1 MVSPRIRLF
10 LTHSAAVIFGAIV
23 GVVLMIWLRV
33 YVSRPLAAATC
44 YLAMQAND
52 AGKEDKAII
61 MLSQASVEDRDSYL
75 PWELLAQ
82 IYLHQGKRDLALEL
96 YKKALDLLDRKR
108 DSLLSPNAHSQER
121 NLIQKKVDALQNQ
134 LNDQHLNSQH
144 K

>member
-1 MVSPRIRLF
+1 MREGRQGDYYVKPGKRRRPRF
-10 LTHSAAVIFGAIV
+10 LLTVGA
-23 GVVLMIWLRV
+23 
-33 YVSRPLAAATC
+33 S
-44 YLAMQAND
+44 
-52 AGKEDKAII
+52 
-61 MLSQASVEDRDSYL
+61 
-75 PWELLAQ
+75 AQ

-108 DSLLSPNAHSQER
+108 DFLLSPNAHSQER